1 MNPTLR
7 KYLSIFSLSLA
18 GGSIY
23 TLPYIKYVFYDT
35 QIEVMGISNTQSGFL
50 LSMYALGCILSYI
63 PGGLIADKI
72 SPRKAISF
80 SLFGTAILG
89 ILYGLTFSYAT
100 ALVIWFLFALTTAF
114 VFWTALMKA
123 IGMAGDSSE
132 QARLYGIYY
141 AGNGIAAAAI
151 NSLSLKAFSMGSSP
165 RESLFYAVAV
175 MSVSILISGALVLVV
190 LKEGKTESRAEDKF
204 DFSAVKDLA
213 KNPMLWCFSLIV
225 FSGYAIYS
233 STSYFTPYLTNVIG
247 LSVEE
252 SGVYSIIRSYLFYL
266 LAPFAGYLADKV
278 FHSSARLFLIL
289 FILLAV
295 VIAGVLGL
303 PDTMSVTAISLYTL
317 LPGALGLML
326 YGLVFSVV
334 REAGIPFK
342 VAGTAIGLASII
354 GYTPDFFF
362 SAMFGSW
369 LDAYG
374 NNRGYAM
381 IFTFLA
387 VVAAM
392 GAVMALTIIKKG
404 HKTAPQ
410 EDETLAETA

>member
-50 LSMYALGCILSYI
+50 LSMYALGCIISYI
-63 PGGLIADKI
+63 PGGLITDKI
-72 SPRKAISF
+72 SPRKAIAA
-80 SLFGTAILG
+80 SLFGTAVLG
-89 ILYGLTFSYAT
+89 FLYGLTFSYT
-100 ALVIWFLFALTTAF
+100 ISLIIWFLFALTTAF
-114 VFWTALMKA
+114 VFWTALIKA
-123 IGMAGDSSE
+123 IGMAGDSNE

-141 AGNGIAAAAI
+141 AGNGIAAAVI
-151 NSLSLKAFSMGSSP
+151 NSISLKAFSMGSTP

-175 MSVSILISGALVLVV
+175 MSVSIFISGLLVLVF
-190 LKEGKTESRAEDKF
+190 LKEGKAESREEDKF
-204 DFSAVKDLA
+204 DLSAVKELS
-213 KNPMLWCFSLIV
+213 KNPMLWCFSIIV
-225 FSGYAIYS
+225 FAGYAIYS

-266 LAPFAGYLADKV
+266 LAPFAGYLADKI
-278 FHSSARLFLIL
+278 FRSTAKLFLIL
-289 FILLAV
+289 FVLLG
-295 VIAGVLGL
+295 VIIGGVLFL

-326 YGLVFSVV
+326 YGLVFSVI
-334 REAGIPFK
+334 REAGIPLK

-362 SAMFGSW
+362 SAMFGNW
-369 LDAYG
+369 LDTYG
-374 NNRGYAM
+374 NAKGYTM

-387 VVAAM
+387 VVAFVGAAM
-392 GAVMALTIIKKG
+392 AVAIIKKG
-404 HKTAPQ
+404 RKAVHENDAATA
-410 EDETLAETA
+410 EAV